1 MINDTFLFFEFLL
14 LLLML
19 FFPFESVTIFSLLR
33 TFKVV
38 ISCFGMLRLLCLKPN
53 YSVFLQ
59 IFVTE
64 ISSLLFAR
72 AENWFN
78 EAVSWSGM
86 VITWS
91 SAFLFIM
98 SPLLPVSANKLCLMK
113 LCLDQKYHMI
123 FGVFVYY
130 IIFLK
135 VIVLNER
142 HSGFQS
148 VLE

>member
-38 ISCFGMLRLLCLKPN
+38 ISCFGMLLLLCLKPN

-64 ISSLLFAR
+64 ISSLFFAR

-78 EAVSWSGM
+78 EAVS
-86 VITWS
+86 
-91 SAFLFIM
+91 
-98 SPLLPVSANKLCLMK
+98 
-113 LCLDQKYHMI
+113 
-123 FGVFVYY
+123 
-130 IIFLK
+130 
-135 VIVLNER
+135 
-142 HSGFQS
+142 
-148 VLE
+148 